1 MSGKEITNVA
11 TPVEETNIGVL
22 SEDIDTSTP
31 IEEVGTNAPSEGTG
45 SSAPAEETGT
55 GVSSKNDNGAD
66 TKPAAAKRPGRKPGR
81 KPSATKQPRATK
93 QPGRKPGRKGATD
106 KQVADKT
113 EPDDDKQ
120 ANVAD
125 APVDTNN
132 ESTNVASRMFGITI
146 KPGDSEKS
154 QVGGNWHNRDAWS
167 PLADSKES
175 EASMLL
181 RAMRRNQKT
190 ETVITCLIQFVY
202 LWTLPP
208 VSRKTITSS
217 REDMQELHDEAME
230 IIAEYGQC
238 GVLYTSA
245 LPDNLKK
252 QAIKVGEN
260 CYLVKPGAQISMPL
274 VEFIFYNE
282 FLDDHDLKVL
292 EEWSGIP
299 TGKIVDFM
307 QCLFGYLQK
316 ANRMR
321 HVTDQPTVHVDTNN
335 NGGGMNFS
343 FVGCHVTI
351 QGR

>member
-1 MSGKEITNVA
+1 MSGKEFKMA
-11 TPVEETNIGVL
+11 TPTEETSIGVP
-22 SEDIDTSTP
+22 SESIDTSTP
-31 IEEVGTNAPSEGTG
+31 IEGVGANMPSEGTDA
-45 SSAPAEETGT
+45 SVPTEETGT
-55 GVSSKNDNGAD
+55 GVSSENDNGAD
-66 TKPAAAKRPGRKPGR
+66 TKPAATKRPGRKPGR
-81 KPSATKQPRATK
+81 KPSATKQPRAAK
-93 QPGRKPGRKGATD
+93 KPGRKPGRKDATD

-120 ANVAD
+120 TNVAD
-125 APVDTNN
+125 VPVDTTN
-132 ESTNVASRMFGITI
+132 ESANATSRMFGITI

-167 PLADSKES
+167 PLADRMESK
-175 EASMLL
+175 ASMLF
-181 RAMRRNQKT
+181 RAMEWNQKT

-208 VSRKTITSS
+208 VSRKMLTSS
-217 REDMQELHDEAME
+217 CVAMQELRNEAME

-245 LPDNLKK
+245 LPDDLKK

-260 CYLVKPGAQISMPL
+260 CYLVKPGAQVSMPL

-282 FLDDHDLKVL
+282 FLGDHDLKIL

-299 TGKIVDFM
+299 TNKIVDFM

-321 HVTDQPTVHVDTNN
+321 HVADQPTAYVDIND
-335 NGGGMNFS
+335 NGSGMNFS

-351 QGR
+351 RGR